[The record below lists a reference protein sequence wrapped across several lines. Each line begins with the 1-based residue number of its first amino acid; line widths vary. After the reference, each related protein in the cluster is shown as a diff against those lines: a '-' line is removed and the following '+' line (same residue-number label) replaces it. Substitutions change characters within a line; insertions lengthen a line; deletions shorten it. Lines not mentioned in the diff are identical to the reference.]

1 MAMIEPLR
9 DRLKAAYE
17 GKELE
22 EKLHESWQRALD
34 ALIERALV
42 MEEYEQEAQKLP
54 ERVLDSEL
62 ASTVTEQ
69 FGNDRAAFF
78 EALAESRMTMEEW
91 RQRAKESIVFAVLR
105 RREVIEHVVV
115 PPRLVRE
122 QYEARL
128 EQYRLPEQVKLRMI
142 ALQRGETEQ
151 DRTVKLDEARQ
162 IRSRLIAGEDFAQI
176 ARSAS
181 EGAKADQGGDLGW
194 VSPADLRP
202 ELSSVARSLRAGTI
216 SDVIEAG
223 QELYLLKVEARKDA
237 SVVPFDEARVQ
248 IEDDLRKAEIERLHK
263 AWIERLKRKHYVKV
277 FDLPW

>member
-1 MAMIEPLR
+1 MKSPVIPLLLAGLIAAGASAAPERTAGRLAVDGYAAVINKRVITVGEVMAMIEPLR

-181 EGAKADQGGDLGW
+181 EGAKADQGGDL
-194 VSPADLRP
+194 
-202 ELSSVARSLRAGTI
+202 
-216 SDVIEAG
+216 
-223 QELYLLKVEARKDA
+223 
-237 SVVPFDEARVQ
+237 
-248 IEDDLRKAEIERLHK
+248 
-263 AWIERLKRKHYVKV
+263 
-277 FDLPW
+277 